1 MKLLVVG
8 SKGQIGS
15 AIVEVLSDTYEVSGV
30 DIGTPT
36 PSQSFDI
43 MHVAIPYSQDF
54 VETVTRYEDQYQPG
68 AVVIHSTVPVGT
80 CDPHGWT
87 HAPIRGRHP
96 NLTPGILTFP
106 LHIAGRDALEAER
119 VFSACGITTITHDQ
133 AATTEAGK
141 LWELAQLGIQVRVSH
156 EIHDYCQQHGLDYSE
171 VYTMFA
177 ETYNTGYSQLE
188 PQFVRPVLEYMPGPL
203 GGHCVAQNSPLLYS
217 EFVDR
222 LLSPITP

>member
-1 MKLLVVG
+1 MRTLVIG
-8 SKGQIGS
+8 QGQIGT
-15 AIVEVLSDTYEVSGV
+15 ALREVLSTAHVVDAIDIDTPPVSV
-30 DIGTPT
+30 EPDT
-36 PSQSFDI
+36 
-43 MHVAIPYSQDF
+43 MHIAIPYSQDF

-156 EIHDYCQQHGLDYSE
+156 EIAEYCREHGLDYGE
-171 VYTMFA
+171 VYTQFA
-177 ETYNTGYSQLE
+177 QTYNAGYSKLE
-188 PQFVRPVLEYMPGPL
+188 PQFVRPVLAYMPGPL
-203 GGHCVAQNSPLLYS
+203 GGHCVAQNAPMLRSD
-217 EFVDR
+217 FVDE
-222 LLSPITP
+222 LLKPITP